1 MVGGQTGALISGSH
15 FMLPLLDQC
24 VWWMICHSKFAL
36 QTLQDQIS
44 RVIFLRKVYKSLATR
59 KKRGHSKTIKQSS
72 NSPSKVINIKSSFKM
87 IMPKISFFQIT
98 LHLTL
103 HRGLKRLFRC
113 SNNIQVFSSTSSPVA
128 SAFKKECKSYEALP
142 DAPVDVDQLLWWQ
155 HHQEQFP
162 LLSCLA
168 QVVFAV
174 LAASSK
180 SERFFSVAGNIVTPL
195 RNVSSWWI

>member
-1 MVGGQTGALISGSH
+1 MYDGGSATLS
-15 FMLPLLDQC
+15 
-24 VWWMICHSKFAL
+24 
-36 QTLQDQIS
+36 LQDQIS
-44 RVIFLRKVYKSLATR
+44 GVIFLRKVYKSLATR
-59 KKRGHSKTIKQSS
+59 KWVTVRPL

-103 HRGLKRLFRC
+103 HRGLKRPFRC
-113 SNNIQVFSSTSSPVA
+113 SNKIQVFSSTSSPVA

-195 RNVSSWWI
+195 RNVSSW